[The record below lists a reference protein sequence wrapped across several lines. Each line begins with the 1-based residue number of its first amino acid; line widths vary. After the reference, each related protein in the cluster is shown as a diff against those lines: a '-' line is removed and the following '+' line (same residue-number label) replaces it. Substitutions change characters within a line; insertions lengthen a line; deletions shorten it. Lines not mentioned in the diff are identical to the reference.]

1 MLLKKAEVKSV
12 SAILR
17 ALQTYDGC
25 EIDVRLTKD
34 RVVAL
39 FHDANH
45 SRRRLVNTD
54 FKDLE
59 GVQTLEE
66 LIHHPQVIESI
77 NTNGKTLWIEA
88 KEDSRSGLRKD
99 LLYCKEV
106 AERVENELKHSRL
119 NLENTRIISFA
130 PGILKHIKGI
140 RTLRIIPY
148 FYSASDCSILHYNHK
163 TILNMLIS
171 LRRHI
176 ENTKR
181 LGMNGLLFSK
191 KYLQG
196 LFSFFQPCLEELKS
210 SAGKDF
216 ILGTEAQT
224 LEEEIAYRDF
234 VVITDYR
241 GERKEERGEGAGP
254 LICHRGL

>member
-1 MLLKKAEVKSV
+1 M
-12 SAILR
+12 R

-25 EIDVRLTKD
+25 EVDVRLTKD

-39 FHDANH
+39 FHDAKH
-45 SRRRLVNTD
+45 GRRRLLDTD

-66 LIHHPQVIESI
+66 LIHHPQVVKCV
-77 NTNGKTLWIEA
+77 NNDGKTLWVEA
-88 KEDSRSGLRKD
+88 KEDSNFGLRKD
-99 LLYCKEV
+99 LQHCKEI
-106 AERVENELKHSRL
+106 AERIESELKNSRL
-119 NLENTRIISFA
+119 NLENTRIISFS
-130 PGILKHIKGI
+130 PEILKNIRDI

-148 FYSASDCSILHYNHK
+148 LFSASYCFVPHYNHK

-171 LRRHI
+171 LKRHV

-191 KYLQG
+191 KYLHG
-196 LFSFFQPCLEELKS
+196 LFTLFQPHLEELKS

-224 LEEEIAYRDF
+224 LEEEMTYRDF

-241 GERKEERGEGAGP
+241 GERNVERGEGAGP

>member
-1 MLLKKAEVKSV
+1 MKKAEIKSV

-34 RVVAL
+34 RAVAL
-39 FHDANH
+39 FHDARH
-45 SRRRLVNTD
+45 GRRRLLDTD
-54 FKDLE
+54 FKDLD

-66 LIHHPQVIESI
+66 LVHHPQVIESI
-77 NTNGKTLWIEA
+77 NADGKTLWIEA

-99 LLYCKEV
+99 LSYCKEI
-106 AERVENELKHSRL
+106 AERVENELKHSPL
-119 NLENTRIISFA
+119 NLENIRIISFA
-130 PGILKHIKGI
+130 PGILKHINGI

-148 FYSASDCSILHYNHK
+148 LFSASDCSIRRYNHK

-171 LRRHI
+171 LQRHI
-176 ENTKR
+176 EDTKR
-181 LGMNGLLFSK
+181 MGMNGLLFSK
-191 KYLQG
+191 KYLRG
-196 LFSFFQPCLEELKS
+196 LFSLFQPCLEELKS
-210 SAGKDF
+210 SAGNDF

-224 LEEEIAYRDF
+224 LEEEIAFRDF

-241 GERKEERGEGAGP
+241 GERKVKRGDGAGP